1 MQNVA
6 LKGHLSHK
14 VLFLDE
20 LSGSQGAGSFA
31 AHGTIDFNNE
41 GEIAAKLSAK
51 DLSLGMFTGLSGI
64 KAQVS
69 GTADVEASFGGY
81 LKNPSAD
88 VSIMGRDGGVEGSTF
103 DTLETNLQV
112 RNGLC
117 DIKDMLVKKTVGE
130 KTYQASARGIVP
142 SRALEVDNPE
152 ELNDYEQIRLEISL
166 DNADRSLLPAL
177 SKQVDWAMGPTQ
189 GNLLITGT
197 AAHPHFDGN
206 VLLTDGAVKL
216 KALKLPLTKMS
227 AKIVF
232 NGNQMTVKDFFG
244 TMGEGS
250 YDGSGRLELD
260 GLTPLHYA
268 FDFRASG
275 LEVQSSFFT
284 GPLDGEI
291 HLSEGKLFDREMP
304 KLSGQLDL
312 HDCTVSVPSIPD
324 TEGELP
330 DMILDLQLNVGKK
343 VHFYSSYLY
352 DMYLKGA
359 VHFGGTTHHP
369 KTSGQVEVARG
380 GTVSYLK
387 TPFKIRQ
394 GVAYF
399 NQVDSF
405 LPSLDFVADTTVGRT
420 KIYLYLHGPLGAMET
435 RLGSSPSLSQTEIMQ
450 VLTLGSDYAAGN
462 STLTAGDMLS
472 LGLQLTVLSE
482 LENAVRKV
490 LFLDYFSVHRG
501 GPMSDFVSS
510 SSESN
515 GEDDEYSVEVG
526 KYVTGKLMLKFS
538 QGVGSKHKQRY
549 GAEYSFDDRFS
560 LVFEQEGSE
569 SVVGFTS
576 RIQF

>member
-1 MQNVA
+1 
-6 LKGHLSHK
+6 
-14 VLFLDE
+14 
-20 LSGSQGAGSFA
+20 
-31 AHGTIDFNNE
+31 
-41 GEIAAKLSAK
+41 
-51 DLSLGMFTGLSGI
+51 
-64 KAQVS
+64 
-69 GTADVEASFGGY
+69 
-81 LKNPSAD
+81 
-88 VSIMGRDGGVEGSTF
+88 
-103 DTLETNLQV
+103 
-112 RNGLC
+112 
-117 DIKDMLVKKTVGE
+117 
-130 KTYQASARGIVP
+130 
-142 SRALEVDNPE
+142 
-152 ELNDYEQIRLEISL
+152 
-166 DNADRSLLPAL
+166 
-177 SKQVDWAMGPTQ
+177 
-189 GNLLITGT
+189 
-197 AAHPHFDGN
+197 
-206 VLLTDGAVKL
+206 
-216 KALKLPLTKMS
+216 MS

-260 GLTPLHYA
+260 GLTPLHYS

-399 NQVDSF
+399 NQVGSF
-405 LPSLDFVADTTVGRT
+405 LPSIDFVADTTVGQ
-420 KIYLYLHGPLGAMET
+420 A
-435 RLGSSPSLSQTEIMQ
+435 
-450 VLTLGSDYAAGN
+450 
-462 STLTAGDMLS
+462 
-472 LGLQLTVLSE
+472 
-482 LENAVRKV
+482 
-490 LFLDYFSVHRG
+490 
-501 GPMSDFVSS
+501 
-510 SSESN
+510 
-515 GEDDEYSVEVG
+515 
-526 KYVTGKLMLKFS
+526 
-538 QGVGSKHKQRY
+538 
-549 GAEYSFDDRFS
+549 
-560 LVFEQEGSE
+560 
-569 SVVGFTS
+569 
-576 RIQF
+576 